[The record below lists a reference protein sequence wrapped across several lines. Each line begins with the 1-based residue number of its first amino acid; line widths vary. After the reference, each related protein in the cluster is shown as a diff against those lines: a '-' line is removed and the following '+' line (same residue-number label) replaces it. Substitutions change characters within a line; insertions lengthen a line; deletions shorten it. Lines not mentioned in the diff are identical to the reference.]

1 MMEFKSKADEIIR
14 ARWGIQV
21 EHICAQRKKM
31 DGSGEMEKVTY
42 ETLFYHVPNRKGGE
56 RETAQDKR
64 YTQGTICGFL
74 RQLRA
79 CTSSLKQ
86 RPIKRLLGMASHHQQ
101 LLQKAQNPVC
111 TDSPT
116 QSGAGVTGSRRGATC
131 QFSSQRPAQG
141 AKINIV
147 QYLGI
152 AADEPERIA
161 RHTKQDVLLP
171 LVEAGLKESDCRKWC
186 EDNGL
191 LSPIYTTMNRGGCWF
206 CHYQG
211 VQALRSLRKTYP
223 EYWALML
230 KWDQDSPGPFKPDGH
245 TVHDYELRFSLEEA
259 GKVPT
264 DRTFRW
270 KMLKDAEKD

>member
-64 YTQGTICGFL
+64 YTQGTIWGFL
-74 RQLRA
+74 SQLRV
-79 CTSSLKQ
+79 CTSYLKQ
-86 RPIKRLLGMASHHQQ
+86 NPIKRLLGMASHHQQ
-101 LLQKAQNPVC
+101 LLQTAQNPVC

-116 QSGAGVTGSRRGATC
+116 QSGAGATASRRGAIC

-161 RHTKQDVLLP
+161 RHTKRGVLLP

-191 LSPIYTTMNRGGCWF
+191 LSPIYTTMNRGGAGFVITKACKRCALCAKPIRNIGRSCSSGTKTAPAPSSQTGIPSTITNCAF
-206 CHYQG
+206 PLRR
-211 VQALRSLRKTYP
+211 QAKCPQTEPSGGRC
-223 EYWALML
+223 
-230 KWDQDSPGPFKPDGH
+230 
-245 TVHDYELRFSLEEA
+245 
-259 GKVPT
+259 
-264 DRTFRW
+264 
-270 KMLKDAEKD
+270 

>member
-64 YTQGTICGFL
+64 YTQGTIWGFL
-74 RQLRA
+74 TQLRV
-79 CTSSLKQ
+79 CTSYLKQ
-86 RPIKRLLGMASHHQQ
+86 NPIKRLLGMASHHQQ
-101 LLQKAQNPVC
+101 LLQTAQNPVC

-116 QSGAGVTGSRRGATC
+116 QSGAGATASRRGAIC

-161 RHTKQDVLLP
+161 RHTKRGVLLP

-191 LSPIYTTMNRGGCWF
+191 LSPIYTTMNRGGMLVLSLPRRSSAALSAQNLSGILGA
-206 CHYQG
+206 HAQVG
-211 VQALRSLRKTYP
+211 PRQPRPLQARRAHRPRLRT
-223 EYWALML
+223 ALF
-230 KWDQDSPGPFKPDGH
+230 P
-245 TVHDYELRFSLEEA
+245 
-259 GKVPT
+259 
-264 DRTFRW
+264 
-270 KMLKDAEKD
+270 

>member
-1 MMEFKSKADEIIR
+1 MKPCSTTYPTAR
-14 ARWGIQV
+14 A
-21 EHICAQRKKM
+21 
-31 DGSGEMEKVTY
+31 
-42 ETLFYHVPNRKGGE
+42 E

-64 YTQGTICGFL
+64 YTQGTIWGFL
-74 RQLRA
+74 SQLRV
-79 CTSSLKQ
+79 CTSYLKQ
-86 RPIKRLLGMASHHQQ
+86 NPIKRLLGMASHHQQ
-101 LLQKAQNPVC
+101 LLQTAQNPVC

-116 QSGAGVTGSRRGATC
+116 QSGAGATASRRGAIC

-161 RHTKQDVLLP
+161 RHTKRGVLLP
-171 LVEAGLKESDCRKWC
+171 LAGGSGLKGVRLPKMVRRQRLAQPHLYHYEQ
-186 EDNGL
+186 
-191 LSPIYTTMNRGGCWF
+191 GGCWF